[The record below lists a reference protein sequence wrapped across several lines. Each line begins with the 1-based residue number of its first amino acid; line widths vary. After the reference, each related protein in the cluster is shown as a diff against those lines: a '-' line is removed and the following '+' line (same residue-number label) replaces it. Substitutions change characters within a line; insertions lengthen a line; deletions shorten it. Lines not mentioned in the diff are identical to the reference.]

1 MEPFTTAIAA
11 ISAAQK
17 IIGVV
22 KQALNAG
29 KEFQSLGPLLSSYFD
44 AKDAAVKLN
53 TQESTK
59 KGFKGSKT
67 GQAMQNVLALK
78 QMEDAEREIKEHLVY
93 TMQGDLWDRIIAER
107 TRLHQEEKA
116 AMLAEK
122 KRKALAKKRAA
133 EVMEALMI
141 GGAVLLIVTMTG
153 YGIYF
158 YFTYLKR

>member
-22 KQALNAG
+22 KEALNAG

-67 GQAMQNVLALK
+67 GQAMQNILALK
-78 QMEDAEREIKEHLVY
+78 QMEDAEQEIKEHLVY
-93 TMQGDLWDRIIAER
+93 TMQGDLWERIIAER
-107 TRLHQEEKA
+107 TRLHREEQA
-116 AMLAEK
+116 AIAAEK
-122 KRKALAKKRAA
+122 KRRALAAKRRA
-133 EVMEALMI
+133 EIMEAVMI
-141 GGAVLLIVTMTG
+141 GGAALLSVGLTL
-153 YGIYF
+153 YGIYLYWMF
-158 YFTYLKR
+158 KR

>member
-22 KQALNAG
+22 KEALNTG

-53 TQESTK
+53 TQESAK
-59 KGFKGSKT
+59 KGFGGSKT

-107 TRLHQEEKA
+107 TRLHREEQA
-116 AMLAEK
+116 AIAAEK
-122 KRKALAKKRAA
+122 RRRSLANKRRA
-133 EVMEALMI
+133 EVFEALLV
-141 GGAVLLIVTMTG
+141 GGAALLAVALIL
-153 YGIYF
+153 YGIYLWWAF
-158 YFTYLKR
+158 KR